1 MTSRKILLN
10 QLDDILMTSPLSESP
25 SPQDST
31 LDSYFDDDDELS
43 RDSLFMRNNSTKSNC
58 TYSSIDTFTS
68 LDTAGK
74 AVNNDFDF
82 SEGFVGVKKVQ
93 ITQTSEQ
100 NKLEYSSTYSSKN
113 DNQLDVRIEK
123 LKVKNKKR
131 HDSLFNGIDGIF
143 TEIDD
148 LIIEGDSHIE
158 NAEPTVENKTECK
171 KIEPKLEELQRI
183 NKKEEDANY
192 ISSAFFKGSPYSSSP
207 PTRINMPRNNTQLH
221 RQLTEQAS
229 NLSDIL
235 DCFLDMTCQESAQI
249 AQNSLTY
256 FEDIQASVAHNSTII
271 PNFHLQFNKY
281 KKRYNPSERYTS
293 TYTRKITRVEDN
305 T

>member
-10 QLDDILMTSPLSESP
+10 QLDDVLMTSPLSKSP

-31 LDSYFDDDDELS
+31 LDSYFDDDELS

-58 TYSSIDTFTS
+58 TYSSTDTFTS
-68 LDTAGK
+68 LDTVGK
-74 AVNNDFDF
+74 EVNNDTDI

-93 ITQTSEQ
+93 ITQTNE
-100 NKLEYSSTYSSKN
+100 NKLEYPPTYSSKIN
-113 DNQLDVRIEK
+113 DQLDVRIEK

-131 HDSLFNGIDGIF
+131 HDGLFNGINGIF

-148 LIIEGDSHIE
+148 LIIEDSHIE
-158 NAEPTVENKTECK
+158 NAEPTVENKTERK
-171 KIEPKLEELQRI
+171 KIEAKLEELQRI
-183 NKKEEDANY
+183 NKNEEDANS
-192 ISSAFFKGSPYSSSP
+192 ISSALFKGSPYSSSP

-235 DCFLDMTCQESAQI
+235 DCVLDMTYQESAQI
-249 AQNSLTY
+249 AQNCLTC

-271 PNFHLQFNKY
+271 PHFHLQFNKY
-281 KKRYNPSERYTS
+281 KIKYNPSESYTS
-293 TYTRKITRVEDN
+293 TYTRRITKFE
-305 T
+305 